1 MINSKSLLSPVLILS
16 SGLTLLSTAQLLGA
30 PLPEVAPAAQT
41 SSSTEVIKRGK
52 ALSKGEVISL
62 DAVAK
67 DPESFSSKSV
77 LVTGTISAVCQVK
90 GCWMTLSGKDPAAR
104 ARVTFKDYAFFVPKE
119 GKGMKAVLEA
129 EVKIKMLSDGERQ
142 HLADD
147 GKVSVDQ
154 IPKVELRLVASG
166 LELSAQ

>member
-1 MINSKSLLSPVLILS
+1 MNHSTFTTLRALALTFVVSLPLPQASASPHSDEAPTTKAS
-16 SGLTLLSTAQLLGA
+16 SGAK
-30 PLPEVAPAAQT
+30 
-41 SSSTEVIKRGK
+41 VIKRGS
-52 ALSKGEVISL
+52 ALPKGEVISL

-67 DPESFSSKSV
+67 DPESFSGKRV
-77 LVTGTISAVCQVK
+77 LVTGTISAVCQAK
-90 GCWMTLSGKDPAAR
+90 GCWMTLAGSEPTAR
-104 ARVTFKDYAFFVPKE
+104 ARVTFKDYAFFVPKN

-129 EVKIKMLSDGERQ
+129 EVKIKMMSDAERQ
-142 HLADD
+142 HLAED